1 MQIKNA
7 YTNPD
12 NPFIVVAQ
20 RIFTYAI
27 VLVTIISIYLM
38 PGFVNFRIYSVG
50 RIISTEKAYWIMTI
64 TYSDNTKTELI

>member
-1 MQIKNA
+1 MQTKNA

-27 VLVTIISIYLM
+27 VLVSIISIYLM
-38 PGFVNFRIYSVG
+38 PG
-50 RIISTEKAYWIMTI
+50 
-64 TYSDNTKTELI
+64 L